1 MKHPPHQNLKC
12 PLFED
17 DFTLPL
23 SLFIQGKSFSV
34 FLHKGDNMVKYLSRL
49 SNELVK
55 KMNQNN
61 WSIIQLSM
69 ICNISYH
76 GMYNIVNEKVS
87 DINLSTFIKICENT
101 HISYVDIFDIDDN
114 ELLER
119 EMRKFNLTNG
129 KMKFILQK
137 V

>member
-1 MKHPPHQNLKC
+1 
-12 PLFED
+12 
-17 DFTLPL
+17 
-23 SLFIQGKSFSV
+23 
-34 FLHKGDNMVKYLSRL
+34 MVKYLSRL

-61 WSIIQLSM
+61 WSIIHLSM

-101 HISYVDIFDIDDN
+101 HISYVDIFDIDDS

-129 KMKFILQK
+129 KLKFVLQK

>member
-1 MKHPPHQNLKC
+1 
-12 PLFED
+12 
-17 DFTLPL
+17 
-23 SLFIQGKSFSV
+23 
-34 FLHKGDNMVKYLSRL
+34 MVKYLSRL

-101 HISYVDIFDIDDN
+101 HISYADIFDINDN

>member
-1 MKHPPHQNLKC
+1 
-12 PLFED
+12 
-17 DFTLPL
+17 
-23 SLFIQGKSFSV
+23 
-34 FLHKGDNMVKYLSRL
+34 MVKYLSRL

-61 WSIIQLSM
+61 WSIMQLSM

-87 DINLSTFIKICENT
+87 DINFSTFIKICENT
-101 HISYVDIFDIDDN
+101 HISYADIFDIDDN

-129 KMKFILQK
+129 KMKFVLQK

>member
-1 MKHPPHQNLKC
+1 
-12 PLFED
+12 
-17 DFTLPL
+17 
-23 SLFIQGKSFSV
+23 
-34 FLHKGDNMVKYLSRL
+34 MVKYLSRL

-61 WSIIQLSM
+61 WSIMQLSM

-101 HISYVDIFDIDDN
+101 HISYVDIFDIN
-114 ELLER
+114 NIEFLER
-119 EMRKFNLTNG
+119 EMRKFCITNG
-129 KMKFILQK
+129 KMTFKLEK

>member
-1 MKHPPHQNLKC
+1 
-12 PLFED
+12 
-17 DFTLPL
+17 
-23 SLFIQGKSFSV
+23 
-34 FLHKGDNMVKYLSRL
+34 MVKYLSRL

-87 DINLSTFIKICENT
+87 DINLSTFIKIFENT

-119 EMRKFNLTNG
+119 EMRKFTLTHG
-129 KMKFILQK
+129 KLKFVLQK

>member
-1 MKHPPHQNLKC
+1 
-12 PLFED
+12 
-17 DFTLPL
+17 
-23 SLFIQGKSFSV
+23 
-34 FLHKGDNMVKYLSRL
+34 MVKYLSRL

-61 WSIIQLSM
+61 WSIMQLSM

-101 HISYVDIFDIDDN
+101 HISYVDIFNIDDN

-129 KMKFILQK
+129 KLKFVLQK

>member
-1 MKHPPHQNLKC
+1 
-12 PLFED
+12 
-17 DFTLPL
+17 
-23 SLFIQGKSFSV
+23 
-34 FLHKGDNMVKYLSRL
+34 MVKYLSRL

-101 HISYVDIFDIDDN
+101 HISYVDIFDIDDS

-129 KMKFILQK
+129 KLKFVLQ
-137 V
+137 

>member
-1 MKHPPHQNLKC
+1 M
-12 PLFED
+12 
-17 DFTLPL
+17 
-23 SLFIQGKSFSV
+23 
-34 FLHKGDNMVKYLSRL
+34 FLHKGNNMGKYLSRL

-55 KMNQNN
+55 KMNENN
-61 WSIIQLSM
+61 WSITQLSI

-76 GMYNIVNEKVS
+76 GMYNIVNQNVS
-87 DINLSTFIKICENT
+87 DINLSTFIKICENA
-101 HISYVDIFDIDDN
+101 HISYADIFDMDNN

-129 KMKFILQK
+129 KMKFVLQK

>member
-1 MKHPPHQNLKC
+1 
-12 PLFED
+12 
-17 DFTLPL
+17 
-23 SLFIQGKSFSV
+23 
-34 FLHKGDNMVKYLSRL
+34 MVKYLSRL

-129 KMKFILQK
+129 KLKFVLQK

>member
-1 MKHPPHQNLKC
+1 
-12 PLFED
+12 
-17 DFTLPL
+17 
-23 SLFIQGKSFSV
+23 
-34 FLHKGDNMVKYLSRL
+34 MVKYLSRL

-61 WSIIQLSM
+61 WSIMQLSM

-101 HISYVDIFDIDDN
+101 HISYVDIFDIDDS

-129 KMKFILQK
+129 KLKFVLQK

>member
-1 MKHPPHQNLKC
+1 
-12 PLFED
+12 
-17 DFTLPL
+17 
-23 SLFIQGKSFSV
+23 
-34 FLHKGDNMVKYLSRL
+34 MVKYLSRL

>member
-1 MKHPPHQNLKC
+1 
-12 PLFED
+12 
-17 DFTLPL
+17 
-23 SLFIQGKSFSV
+23 
-34 FLHKGDNMVKYLSRL
+34 MVKYLSRL

-101 HISYVDIFDIDDN
+101 HISYVDIFDIDDS

-129 KMKFILQK
+129 KLKFVLQK

>member
-1 MKHPPHQNLKC
+1 
-12 PLFED
+12 
-17 DFTLPL
+17 
-23 SLFIQGKSFSV
+23 
-34 FLHKGDNMVKYLSRL
+34 MVKYLSRL

-76 GMYNIVNEKVS
+76 GMYNMVNEKVS

-101 HISYVDIFDIDDN
+101 HISYVDIFDIDDS

-129 KMKFILQK
+129 KLKFVLQK